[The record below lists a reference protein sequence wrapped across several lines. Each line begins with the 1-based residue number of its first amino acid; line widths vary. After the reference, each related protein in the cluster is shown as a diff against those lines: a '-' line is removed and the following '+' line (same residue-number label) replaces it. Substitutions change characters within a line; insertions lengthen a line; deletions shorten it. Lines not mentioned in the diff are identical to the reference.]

1 MITLEQLDELESR
14 IVKALELIGDL
25 RTENSRLEIENQK
38 LRNEY
43 ETLKT
48 TLDQKERDVRELKQ
62 QLDKA
67 NEELNEL
74 KQKES
79 ILEKRINEILNKLS
93 LSEKQNYKKQEFLS
107 NSNKEESE
115 SFATKAQET
124 KPIVSNIV
132 SNEELTIVEEDTS
145 KTEDENF
152 VEIEVDEPVKK
163 VESKDKDLV
172 QIETS
177 ESHQEQNKK
186 SLASEEEIIILDED
200 EDEIILADELEE
212 VALDNS
218 NEGFKEEL
226 EEAKNTEQSEPL
238 VKTQKNE
245 ILEEELILDD
255 DIGVFELEDDEDFLI
270 IEENENER
278 EN

>member
-25 RTENSRLEIENQK
+25 RTENSRLEMENQK

-79 ILEKRINEILNKLS
+79 ILEKRISEILNKLS
-93 LSEKQNYKKQEFLS
+93 LSEGQNYQKKEFSSKIENGKSFASTDQEF
-107 NSNKEESE
+107 
-115 SFATKAQET
+115 
-124 KPIVSNIV
+124 KPIISNGD
-132 SNEELTIVEEDTS
+132 LTIVEEDTS
-145 KTEDENF
+145 KTDDENF
-152 VEIEVDEPVKK
+152 VEIEVEEPIKK
-163 VESKDKDLV
+163 PKEEVDLV
-172 QIETS
+172 QTATTQS
-177 ESHQEQNKK
+177 PEQVEKPTPND
-186 SLASEEEIIILDED
+186 EEIIILDED
-200 EDEIILADELEE
+200 EDEIVLADQSEE
-212 VALDNS
+212 VIFESAHED
-218 NEGFKEEL
+218 FKEEL
-226 EEAKNTEQSEPL
+226 EEAKKVEQSE
-238 VKTQKNE
+238 VVMNKEKDA

-270 IEENENER
+270 IEENEDER
-278 EN
+278 DK